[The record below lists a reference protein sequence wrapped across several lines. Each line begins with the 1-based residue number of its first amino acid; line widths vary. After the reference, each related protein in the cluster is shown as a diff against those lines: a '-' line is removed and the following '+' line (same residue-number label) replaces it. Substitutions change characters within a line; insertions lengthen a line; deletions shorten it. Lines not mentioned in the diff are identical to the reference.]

1 MIYQNNDIFNEKIIK
16 HKNDLP
22 IQFNQNNINI
32 NTNSW
37 FNINQN
43 NAITNHNDINIK
55 YKFKKE
61 ELIKCIKVKIIPTME
76 QKQIIHKWFDSCTK
90 IYNETLKF
98 MNNKYKFTKYNINR
112 TKIINELNKSKNDN
126 VNNFYNFYSTRK
138 ELREIKNNIQKESQL
153 ENINRN
159 TKIHIHTLDYSIKQ
173 LCSNIESAKSN
184 LLNGNIK
191 RFRLKYWRNNRC
203 SKTIEI
209 EKEYIRNNK
218 ICPHIF
224 GDIKYIYNKEE
235 VDLINIDSNVKI
247 NYNSITDEYLL
258 LIPIKTK
265 NKEINNKTKNIIS
278 LDPGLRT
285 FMKGVNEKESLN
297 IGTDVNDILVKD
309 IKRLTKIIENNNISK
324 RIKKKNEILINRK
337 ISNKIDDLHWK
348 SIKYLTHNYKIIFLG
363 DMSAKDIVN
372 RNNSVLNKFQKIA
385 CLRTKYFLFKTRL
398 EFKCKLNNV
407 YFKYIDES
415 YTSKTCSICSNYNKD
430 LGGSKIYCCTKCNNT
445 IDRDINGAR
454 NIYIK
459 SFL

>member
-1 MIYQNNDIFNEKIIK
+1 
-16 HKNDLP
+16 
-22 IQFNQNNINI
+22 
-32 NTNSW
+32 
-37 FNINQN
+37 
-43 NAITNHNDINIK
+43 
-55 YKFKKE
+55 
-61 ELIKCIKVKIIPTME
+61 ME
-76 QKQIIHKWFDSCTK
+76 QRQIIHKWFDSCTK

-98 MNNKYKFTKYNINR
+98 INNKYKFTKYDINR
-112 TKIINELNKSKNDN
+112 TKIIDELNKTKNAN

-153 ENINRN
+153 ENINKN

-173 LCSNIESAKSN
+173 LCSNIESAKTN
-184 LLNGNIK
+184 LLKGNIK

-258 LIPIKTK
+258 LIPVKTK
-265 NKEINNKTKNIIS
+265 NKKINNKTKNIIS

-285 FMKGVNEKESLN
+285 FMVGVNEKESLN
-297 IGTDVNDILVKD
+297 IGTNVNDIIIED
-309 IKRLTKIIENNNISK
+309 IQRLTKIIHNKYISK

-372 RNNSVLNKFQKIA
+372 RNNSVLNKFQKTA

-459 SFL
+459 SLL

>member
-1 MIYQNNDIFNEKIIK
+1 MIYHNNDIFNEQIIK
-16 HKNDLP
+16 HNNDLP
-22 IQFNQNNINI
+22 MFFNKNSTNI

-43 NAITNHNDINIK
+43 NAITNHNNIKIK

-61 ELIKCIKVKIIPTME
+61 ELIKCMKVKMIPTME

-90 IYNETLKF
+90 IYNETLNF
-98 MNNKYKFTKYNINR
+98 INNKYKFTKYDINR
-112 TKIINELNKSKNDN
+112 TKIIDELNKSKNAN

-138 ELREIKNNIQKESQL
+138 ELREIKNNIQRESQL
-153 ENINRN
+153 ENIDKN

-265 NKEINNKTKNIIS
+265 NKEINNKIKNIIS

-285 FMKGVNEKESLN
+285 FMVGINEKESLN
-297 IGTDVNDILVKD
+297 IGDSVNDIIVKD
-309 IKRLTKIIENNNISK
+309 IKRLETIIDNKDIPK

-372 RNNSVLNKFQKIA
+372 RNNSVLKKYQKIA

-398 EFKCKLNNV
+398 EFKCKLNNI

-415 YTSKTCSICSNYNKD
+415 YTSKTCSICSNYYKE
-430 LGGSKIYCCTKCNNT
+430 LEGSKIYYCQKCNNT

-459 SFL
+459 SYL

>member
-1 MIYQNNDIFNEKIIK
+1 MIYHNNDIFNEQIIK
-16 HKNDLP
+16 HNNDLP
-22 IQFNQNNINI
+22 MFFNKNSTNI

-43 NAITNHNDINIK
+43 NAITNHNNIKIK

-61 ELIKCIKVKIIPTME
+61 ELIKCMKVKMIPTME

-90 IYNETLKF
+90 IYNETLNF
-98 MNNKYKFTKYNINR
+98 INNKYKFTKYDINR
-112 TKIINELNKSKNDN
+112 TKIIDELNKSKNAN

-138 ELREIKNNIQKESQL
+138 ELREIKNNIQRESQL
-153 ENINRN
+153 ENIDKN

-285 FMKGVNEKESLN
+285 FMVGVSEKESLN
-297 IGTDVNDILVKD
+297 IADGINDIIVKD
-309 IKRLTKIIENNNISK
+309 IKRLETIIDNKDIPK

-372 RNNSVLNKFQKIA
+372 RNNSVLKKYQKIA

-398 EFKCKLNNV
+398 EFKCKLNNI

-415 YTSKTCSICSNYNKD
+415 YTSKTCSICSNYYKE
-430 LGGSKIYCCTKCNNT
+430 LEGSKIYYCQKCNNT

-459 SFL
+459 SYL

>member
-22 IQFNQNNINI
+22 IQFNQNDINI

-43 NAITNHNDINIK
+43 NAISNHNDINIK

-98 MNNKYKFTKYNINR
+98 INNKYKFTKYDINR

-153 ENINRN
+153 ENINKN
-159 TKIHIHTLDYSIKQ
+159 TKIYTHILDYSIKQ

-184 LLNGNIK
+184 LLKGNIK

-209 EKEYIRNNK
+209 EKVYIKNNR
-218 ICPHIF
+218 ICPYIF

-247 NYNSITDEYLL
+247 NYNSITDEYIL

-285 FMKGVNEKESLN
+285 FMVGVSEKESLN
-297 IGTDVNDILVKD
+297 IADGINDIIVKD
-309 IKRLTKIIENNNISK
+309 IKRLETIIDNKDIPK

-372 RNNSVLNKFQKIA
+372 RNKSVLNKYQKIA

-398 EFKCKLNNV
+398 KFKCKLNNI

-415 YTSKTCSICSNYNKD
+415 YTSKTCSICSNYYKE
-430 LGGSKIYCCTKCNNT
+430 LEGSKIYYCQKCNNT
-445 IDRDINGAR
+445 INRDVNGAR

-459 SFL
+459 SYI

>member
-1 MIYQNNDIFNEKIIK
+1 MIYHNNDIFNEQIIK
-16 HKNDLP
+16 HNNDLP
-22 IQFNQNNINI
+22 IFFDKNSTNI

-43 NAITNHNDINIK
+43 NAITNHNDIKIK

-61 ELIKCIKVKIIPTME
+61 ELIKCMKVKMIPTME

-90 IYNETLKF
+90 IYNETLNF
-98 MNNKYKFTKYNINR
+98 INNKYKFTKYDINR
-112 TKIINELNKSKNDN
+112 TKIIDELNKSKNAN

-138 ELREIKNNIQKESQL
+138 ELREIKNNIQRESQL
-153 ENINRN
+153 ENIDKN

-285 FMKGVNEKESLN
+285 FMVGVSEKESLN
-297 IGTDVNDILVKD
+297 IANGINDIIVKD
-309 IKRLTKIIENNNISK
+309 IKRLETIIDNKDIPK

-372 RNNSVLNKFQKIA
+372 RNNSVLKKYQKIA

-398 EFKCKLNNV
+398 EFKCKLNNI

-415 YTSKTCSICSNYNKD
+415 YTSKTCSICSNYYKE
-430 LGGSKIYCCTKCNNT
+430 LEGSKIYYCQKCNNT

-459 SFL
+459 SYL

>member
-1 MIYQNNDIFNEKIIK
+1 MIYHNNDIFNEKIIK

-22 IQFNQNNINI
+22 MFFNKNSTNI

-43 NAITNHNDINIK
+43 NAITNHNDIKIK

-61 ELIKCIKVKIIPTME
+61 ELIKCMKVKMIPTME

-98 MNNKYKFTKYNINR
+98 LNNKYKFTKYDINR
-112 TKIINELNKSKNDN
+112 TKIIDELNKSKNAN

-138 ELREIKNNIQKESQL
+138 ELREIKNNIQRESQL
-153 ENINRN
+153 ENIDKN

-209 EKEYIRNNK
+209 EKEYIKNNK

-285 FMKGVNEKESLN
+285 FMVGVSEKESLN
-297 IGTDVNDILVKD
+297 IADGINDIIVKD
-309 IKRLTKIIENNNISK
+309 IKRLETIIDNKDIPK

-372 RNNSVLNKFQKIA
+372 RNKSVLNKYQKIA

-415 YTSKTCSICSNYNKD
+415 YTSKTCSICSNYNNN
-430 LGGSKIYCCTKCNNT
+430 LGASKIYCCTKCNNT

-459 SFL
+459 SYL

>member
-1 MIYQNNDIFNEKIIK
+1 MIYHNNDIFNEKIIK

-22 IQFNQNNINI
+22 MFFNKNSTNI

-43 NAITNHNDINIK
+43 NAITNHNDIKIK

-61 ELIKCIKVKIIPTME
+61 ELIKCMKVKMIPTMK

-98 MNNKYKFTKYNINR
+98 LNNKYKFTKYDINR
-112 TKIINELNKSKNDN
+112 TKIIDELNKSKNAN

-138 ELREIKNNIQKESQL
+138 ELREIKNNIQRESQL
-153 ENINRN
+153 ENIDKN

-209 EKEYIRNNK
+209 EKEYIKNNK

-224 GDIKYIYNKEE
+224 GDIKFIYNKEE

-285 FMKGVNEKESLN
+285 FMVGVSEKESLN
-297 IGTDVNDILVKD
+297 IADGINDIIVKD
-309 IKRLTKIIENNNISK
+309 IKRLETIIDNKDIPK

-372 RNNSVLNKFQKIA
+372 RNNSVLKKYQKIA

-398 EFKCKLNNV
+398 EFKCKLNNI
-407 YFKYIDES
+407 YFKYIYES
-415 YTSKTCSICSNYNKD
+415 YTSKTCSICSNYYKE
-430 LGGSKIYCCTKCNNT
+430 LEGSKIYYCQKCNNT

-459 SFL
+459 SYL

>member
-1 MIYQNNDIFNEKIIK
+1 MIYHNNDIFNEQIIK

-22 IQFNQNNINI
+22 MFFNKNSTNI

-43 NAITNHNDINIK
+43 NAITTHNDINIK

-61 ELIKCIKVKIIPTME
+61 ELIKCIKVKMVPTME
-76 QKQIIHKWFDSCTK
+76 QKQIIHKWFDSCTQ

-98 MNNKYKFTKYNINR
+98 INNKYKFTKYDINR
-112 TKIINELNKSKNDN
+112 TKIINELNKSKNAN
-126 VNNFYNFYSTRK
+126 INNFYNYYSIRK

-153 ENINRN
+153 ENIDKN
-159 TKIHIHTLDYSIKQ
+159 TKIYTHILDYSIKQ
-173 LCSNIESAKSN
+173 LCSNIDSAKSN
-184 LLNGNIK
+184 LINGNIK

-209 EKEYIRNNK
+209 EKVYIKNDK
-218 ICPHIF
+218 ICPYIF

-258 LIPIKTK
+258 LIPVKTK

-285 FMKGVNEKESLN
+285 FMVGVNEKESLN
-297 IGTDVNDILVKD
+297 IGDSVNDIIVKD
-309 IKRLTKIIENNNISK
+309 IKRLETIIDNKDIPK

-348 SIKYLTHNYKIIFLG
+348 SIKYLTHNYKNIFLG

-372 RNNSVLNKFQKIA
+372 RNKSVLNKYQKIA

-415 YTSKTCSICSNYNKD
+415 YTSKTCSICSNYSND
-430 LGGSKIYCCTKCNNT
+430 LGGSKIYCCKECNNT
-445 IDRDINGAR
+445 IDRDVNGAR

-459 SFL
+459 YYL

>member
-43 NAITNHNDINIK
+43 NAISNHNDINIK

-112 TKIINELNKSKNDN
+112 TKIINELNKTKNAN
-126 VNNFYNFYSTRK
+126 INNFYNFYSIRK
-138 ELREIKNNIQKESQL
+138 ELRETKNNIQKESQL
-153 ENINRN
+153 ENINKN
-159 TKIHIHTLDYSIKQ
+159 TKIYTHILDYSIKQ

-184 LLNGNIK
+184 LLKGNIK

-203 SKTIEI
+203 SNTMEI
-209 EKEYIRNNK
+209 EKVYIKNNK
-218 ICPHIF
+218 ICPFIF

>member
-1 MIYQNNDIFNEKIIK
+1 MVYHNNDIFNEQIIK

-43 NAITNHNDINIK
+43 NTITNHNDINIK

-61 ELIKCIKVKIIPTME
+61 EFIKCIKVKMIPTME
-76 QKQIIHKWFDSCTK
+76 QRQIIHKWFDSCTK

-98 MNNKYKFTKYNINR
+98 INNKYKFTKYNINR
-112 TKIINELNKSKNDN
+112 TKIIDELNKTKNAN
-126 VNNFYNFYSTRK
+126 VNNFYNFYSIRK
-138 ELREIKNNIQKESQL
+138 ELRETKNNIQKESQL
-153 ENINRN
+153 ENFNKN
-159 TKIHIHTLDYSIKQ
+159 TKIYTHILDYSIKQ

-285 FMKGVNEKESLN
+285 FMVGVNEKESLN
-297 IGTDVNDILVKD
+297 IGTNVNDILVKD

-348 SIKYLTHNYKIIFLG
+348 SIKYLIHNYKIIFLG

-430 LGGSKIYCCTKCNNT
+430 LGGSKIYYCTKCNNT

-459 SFL
+459 SYL